1 MRIPR
6 PVPALPSTG
15 LLLVAVLGAGIMP
28 AAAQVTTNQSALD
41 SLGTQAPPVHAN
53 AAPGHRAAH
62 AQHRAAARTQAGGTH
77 ATAQGQTQ
85 TRAQAKAQAQARAAA
100 HAPAATIP
108 AAPPPPPV
116 FRAPVIN
123 VPLHPP
129 PPPPPVVVVPTA
141 TGAVSPI
148 NSGTRISFGA
158 GSADVNPATIAG
170 LHDFASRMKAD
181 PLARA
186 DLDAM
191 SSGAPDDPSTPRRL
205 ALARGLAARAVL
217 INDGIASTRIYVRV
231 MDVPA
236 TGDAS
241 APPDRVDLLLS
252 PIPGSDTTI
261 PAPMPVAKGPAP

>member
-6 PVPALPSTG
+6 PVPALPPAG
-15 LLLVAVLGAGIMP
+15 LLLVGALGAGIAP
-28 AAAQVTTNQSALD
+28 ASAQVTTNPGALD
-41 SLGTQAPPVHAN
+41 GLGNQAP
-53 AAPGHRAAH
+53 AAH
-62 AQHRAAARTQAGGTH
+62 ATGTPAHHAGHAPRHAATRTQGGHAAA
-77 ATAQGQTQ
+77 QTQ
-85 TRAQAKAQAQARAAA
+85 AQAKAQAQARAAA

-108 AAPPPPPV
+108 PAPPPPPV

-141 TGAVSPI
+141 VGTVSPI
-148 NSGTRISFGA
+148 AGGTRISFGA
-158 GSADVNPATIAG
+158 GSADVNPATIQG
-170 LHDFASRMKAD
+170 LHDFAGRMKAD

-186 DLDAM
+186 DLNAM
-191 SSGAPDDPSTPRRL
+191 SGGTPDDPSTPRRL

-231 MDVPA
+231 MEVPA

-252 PIPGSDTTI
+252 PIPGSDVTI
-261 PAPMPVAKGPAP
+261 PAPLPVAKGPAP

>member
-1 MRIPR
+1 MRIHR

-15 LLLVAVLGAGIMP
+15 LLLVWLLGAGTVP
-28 AAAQVTTNQSALD
+28 ALAQVTTNQGALD
-41 SLGTQAPPVHAN
+41 SLGTQAP
-53 AAPGHRAAH
+53 AAHGTAGHDAAARGHRAPH
-62 AQHRAAARTQAGGTH
+62 AQRHTAARTQPGGR
-77 ATAQGQTQ
+77 ATATQ
-85 TRAQAKAQAQARAAA
+85 ARAQAQARAAA

-129 PPPPPVVVVPTA
+129 PPPPPVAVVQTA
-141 TGAVSPI
+141 AGTVSPI
-148 NSGTRISFGA
+148 PGGTRISFGA
-158 GSADVNPATIAG
+158 GSADVNPATMQG
-170 LHDFASRMKAD
+170 LHDFATRMKAD

-186 DLDAM
+186 DLDAT
-191 SSGAPDDPSTPRRL
+191 SSGVPDDPSTPRRL

-236 TGDAS
+236 TADAA

-252 PIPGSDTTI
+252 PVPGSDTTI

>member
-1 MRIPR
+1 MRIHR

-15 LLLVAVLGAGIMP
+15 LLLVGVLVAGTVP
-28 AAAQVTTNQSALD
+28 ASAQITTNPGALD
-41 SLGTQAPPVHAN
+41 SLGAEAPA
-53 AAPGHRAAH
+53 ARAPGPSGHHPVR
-62 AQHRAAARTQAGGTH
+62 AQHHAARTRAGSGP
-77 ATAQGQTQ
+77 QT
-85 TRAQAKAQAQARAAA
+85 QAKALPQARAAA

-108 AAPPPPPV
+108 AAAPPPPV

-141 TGAVSPI
+141 VGAVSPI
-148 NSGTRISFGA
+148 GGGTRISFGA
-158 GSADVNPATIAG
+158 GSADVNPAMVQG

-191 SSGAPDDPSTPRRL
+191 SGGVPDDPSTPRRL

-231 MDVPA
+231 MDVPQA
-236 TGDAS
+236 ADAA

-252 PIPGSDTTI
+252 QVPGSDTTI

>member
-1 MRIPR
+1 MRIHR

-15 LLLVAVLGAGIMP
+15 LLLVAVLGAGIVP
-28 AAAQVTTNQSALD
+28 AAAQVTTSQGALD
-41 SLGTQAPPVHAN
+41 SLGTQAPPAHAS
-53 AAPGHRAAH
+53 APPGHRAAH
-62 AQHRAAARTQAGGTH
+62 PQHRAARTQAGGTH
-77 ATAQGQTQ
+77 ATAQGQVQ

-100 HAPAATIP
+100 HAPPATIP
-108 AAPPPPPV
+108 PAPPPPPV

-129 PPPPPVVVVPTA
+129 PPPPPVVVVQTA
-141 TGAVSPI
+141 PGAVSPI
-148 NSGTRISFGA
+148 DGGTRISFGA
-158 GSADVNPATIAG
+158 GVADVNPATMQG

-181 PLARA
+181 PAARA

-236 TGDAS
+236 AGDAS
-241 APPDRVDLLLS
+241 VPPDRVDLLLS

>member
-1 MRIPR
+1 MRIHR

-15 LLLVAVLGAGIMP
+15 LLLVAVLGTGIVP
-28 AAAQVTTNQSALD
+28 AAAQVTTNQGALD
-41 SLGTQAPPVHAN
+41 SLGTQAPPAHAG

-62 AQHRAAARTQAGGTH
+62 PQHRGAARTQAGGAR
-77 ATAQGQTQ
+77 ATAQGQ
-85 TRAQAKAQAQARAAA
+85 AQAKVRAAA

-108 AAPPPPPV
+108 AAPPLPPV

-129 PPPPPVVVVPTA
+129 PPPPPVVVVQTA
-141 TGAVSPI
+141 PGTVSPI
-148 NSGTRISFGA
+148 DGGTRISFGA
-158 GSADVNPATIAG
+158 GVADVNPATMQG

-191 SSGAPDDPSTPRRL
+191 SGGAADDPSTPRRL

-231 MDVPA
+231 MGVPA
-236 TGDAS
+236 AGDAS
-241 APPDRVDLLLS
+241 VPPDRVDLLLS
-252 PIPGSDTTI
+252 PIPGSDTKI
-261 PAPMPVAKGPAP
+261 PAPMPVAKGPTP

>member
-1 MRIPR
+1 MFTHRYVPILH
-6 PVPALPSTG
+6 PVG
-15 LLLVAVLGAGIMP
+15 YLLATLLGAGIAP
-28 AAAQVTTNQSALD
+28 ASAQITTNQGALD
-41 SLGTQAPPVHAN
+41 SLGGQAPA
-53 AAPGHRAAH
+53 ARAPGPPGHHPAR
-62 AQHRAAARTQAGGTH
+62 AQHHAARTRAGSG
-77 ATAQGQTQ
+77 AQT
-85 TRAQAKAQAQARAAA
+85 QAKAQARGAA

-123 VPLHPP
+123 VPLHPS

-141 TGAVSPI
+141 VGAVSPI
-148 NSGTRISFGA
+148 DGGTRISFGA
-158 GSADVNPATIAG
+158 GSADVNPAMVQG

-191 SSGAPDDPSTPRRL
+191 SGGVPDDPSTPRRL

-231 MDVPA
+231 MDVPQA
-236 TGDAS
+236 AGAA

-252 PIPGSDTTI
+252 QVPGADTTI